1 VRFANRTEAG
11 RRLAQRLAYVRGED
25 VVVLGLP
32 RGGVPVALQVAE
44 ALGAPL
50 DVIVVRKLGLP
61 FQPELAMGAIGEDGV
76 RVINEAVVTVAGVS
90 LEEMFTVERRER
102 AELERRARRFRGDRA
117 RISLKGR
124 TVIIVDDG
132 IATGSTARAA
142 CQVARAQGAR
152 RIVLAVPVAP
162 PGWTK
167 KIHREA
173 DEFVALET
181 PEEFIAVGQFYTDF
195 SPTTD
200 EEVSDCLERAAG
212 VAEATTV
219 REGAIDDPPGRDEEV
234 TLGVGSVQLTG
245 HLTVPE
251 GAAGIVVF
259 VHGSGSSRHSARNRF
274 VAGVLNGAGLGT
286 LLFDL
291 LTADEELERA
301 NVFDIDLLAGRLL
314 FVTRWVAAR
323 PRSTM
328 PGSVTSAP
336 ARAPPP
342 PCGLPQS
349 LLLRSLRSSHAAD
362 VPISPP
368 PAWTLSRRR
377 PSLSWGVT
385 TTSSSASTAR
395 PNPTCGATTAL
406 SSFPAQPTCSK
417 RRVHSKPSPNWPGT
431 GSWIIWPGPRSPSP
445 DCKGVAVPHERVH
458 LHPFRWIRCSQ
469 RGRPAD
475 RGRRRT
481 SPSRHENQEPL
492 DSTQAGV
499 VGGDYD
505 TCLGP

>member
-274 VAGVLNGAGLGT
+274 VAAVLNGAGLGT

-314 FVTRWVAAR
+314 HVTRWLTAQPEGQSARIGYFGASTGAAAALWAAAEPSAQIAAVVSRGGRPDLAAARLDAVTAPTLLIVGGHDDIVIGLNRQAQSHLRCDNRLAIVPGATHLFEEPGTLEAVAAL
-323 PRSTM
+323 
-328 PGSVTSAP
+328 
-336 ARAPPP
+336 ARDWFVDHLARTIEP
-342 PCGLPQS
+342 
-349 LLLRSLRSSHAAD
+349 
-362 VPISPP
+362 VP
-368 PAWTLSRRR
+368 
-377 PSLSWGVT
+377 
-385 TTSSSASTAR
+385 
-395 PNPTCGATTAL
+395 
-406 SSFPAQPTCSK
+406 
-417 RRVHSKPSPNWPGT
+417 
-431 GSWIIWPGPRSPSP
+431 
-445 DCKGVAVPHERVH
+445 
-458 LHPFRWIRCSQ
+458 
-469 RGRPAD
+469 
-475 RGRRRT
+475 
-481 SPSRHENQEPL
+481 
-492 DSTQAGV
+492 
-499 VGGDYD
+499 
-505 TCLGP
+505 